1 MLESRD
7 AIMELKIPSM
17 SKISILSC
25 KIRSLIM

>member
-1 MLESRD
+1 MLEPRD
-7 AIMELKIPSM
+7 AIMELKISSM